1 MHILPTTLSLI
12 TTHQCTAACDHCCFS
27 CSPQIKDFLPID
39 LARKAIAG
47 AKEFGTFKVVVFS
60 GGECFLLKKN
70 LDELVSYSNSLGF
83 RTRCV
88 TNAYWATSVKNAT
101 SRLTTLIDAGLN
113 EINFSTGPF
122 HQQYV
127 PLSRVINACKASAA
141 LGLTT
146 VVTVEETKDQLASI
160 REFYEE
166 DDFKDALATGKLTVR
181 RSTWIKA
188 DGSMPISHSES
199 LDRFSEDRISG
210 CSTSLRVIAI
220 SPKADV
226 YACCGLHMERIP
238 ELNLGSLLSKDLTSL
253 LNNHPDDLLKI
264 LIHVD
269 GPERAYQLARQFDS
283 TISLP
288 RGCVHPCETC
298 RLLHMDKDAISTLS
312 GNAKTFSS
320 EVSLRYMVSL
330 AKTKF
335 STSAML

>member
-27 CSPQIKDFLPID
+27 CGPKVKDFLPLD

-70 LDELVSYSNSLGF
+70 LDELVAYSNSLGF

-88 TNAYWATSVKNAT
+88 TNAYWATSVKGAT
-101 SRLTTLIDAGLN
+101 SRLTALVEAGLN

-122 HQQYV
+122 HQKYV
-127 PLSRVINACKASAA
+127 PLSRIINACKASTA

-146 VVTVEETKDQLASI
+146 VVTVEETEDQPASV
-160 REFYEE
+160 REFYESE
-166 DDFKDALATGKLTVR
+166 DFKEALTSGKMMVR

-188 DGSMPISHSES
+188 DGAMPISHSES
-199 LDRFSEDRISG
+199 LDRFGDDRISG

-238 ELNLGSLLSKDLTSL
+238 ELNLGSLLSNDLSSL
-253 LNNHPDDLLKI
+253 LTTHPDDLLKI

-269 GPERAYQLARQFDS
+269 GPERAYQLAKKFDS
-283 TISLP
+283 SISLP
-288 RGCVHPCETC
+288 KGCVHPCETC
-298 RLLHMDKDAISTLS
+298 RLLHTDSDVIRALAS
-312 GNAKTFSS
+312 NAQQFSS
-320 EVSLRYMVSL
+320 EVSLRYMVAL
-330 AKTKF
+330 AKTTF
-335 STSAML
+335 TTSAML